1 MMPVR
6 HCLTL
11 TLSALKRNRL
21 QTVLAIV
28 GMGVGVGALVTSV
41 ALGRGA
47 QQAIN
52 DQLRAAGANVIVVT
66 AGNYLQGG
74 GNVGTHEGGE
84 IMGTPMGPKSGEGGT
99 GHNGALLPPQIQLDR
114 PPTESFDGELPA
126 VYRDEHRLHRPVVSG
141 AVWYGGT
148 ATEWRNGF
156 LKTHDEDD
164 PFAVH
169 DHPTAAQRLGDSMAG
184 LGAAATLT
192 RKDADAIRAMP
203 GVQYVASSIQ
213 EDQRLKVV
221 EGSEEKTWF
230 TYMRGTDATL
240 PMIRT
245 GWVFPRGAFFTEEDV
260 EVARQVVVLGRVV
273 ADHLFGHDANPL
285 GRIVLLWN
293 QKFTVVGVLG
303 SRSWAAQPTP
313 GDHEFD
319 AFYVPVTTV
328 QKLLGLGKLNTITAT
343 TYSVGDTTAIA
354 RQMVDLLRQRH
365 KINDRM
371 ADDFAVRTE
380 AQLAIGHGLPPSVAR
395 ALAGNMT
402 SMDQITIGRIAGS
415 LSRANNTM
423 LSLLAGVATVSLLV
437 GGVGIMNILL
447 LSVTERTREIG
458 LRVAVGAQR
467 SDVIMQFV
475 AEAVVLSVVGGLLG
489 ASVGLLASGSLE
501 RLFKYS
507 VDISITSSLAAIAVA
522 AVLGII
528 FGVYPARRAAGLDPI
543 EALHHE

>member
-1 MMPVR
+1 MMPLG

-11 TLSALKRNRL
+11 TLGALKRNRL

-47 QQAIN
+47 QNAIN
-52 DQLRAAGANVIVVT
+52 EQLRAAGANVIVVT

-74 GNVGTHEGGE
+74 GNVGTHPKGE
-84 IMGTPMGPKSGEGGT
+84 ISGTPTGPKSGDEGT
-99 GHNGALLPPQIQLDR
+99 SHNGALLPPQLQLDR
-114 PPTESFDGELPA
+114 PATEPYDGALPA
-126 VYRDEHRLHRPVVSG
+126 VYRDDDRLRQPPVSG
-141 AVWYGGT
+141 AVWYGGSG
-148 ATEWRNGF
+148 AIGVHGF
-156 LKTHDEDD
+156 MKVHEEDD

-192 RKDADAIRAMP
+192 RKDAEAIRAMP

-213 EDQRLKVV
+213 EDQRLKVL
-221 EGSEEKTWF
+221 EGGEEKTWF
-230 TYMRGTDATL
+230 TYMRGTDDTL

-245 GWVFPRGAFFTEEDV
+245 GWTFPRGAFFSAADV
-260 EVARQVVVLGRVV
+260 KAARQVMVLGRVA
-273 ADHLFGHDANPL
+273 ADHLFGHDANPV
-285 GRIVLLWN
+285 GRTVLMWN

-328 QKLLGLGKLNTITAT
+328 QKLLDLGKLNTITLT
-343 TYSVGDTTAIA
+343 TYSVGDTTQIA
-354 RQMVDLLRQRH
+354 REIVDLLRQRH
-365 KINDRM
+365 KINERM
-371 ADDFAVRTE
+371 PDDFTVRTE

-395 ALAGNMT
+395 VLAGNMAGV
-402 SMDQITIGRIAGS
+402 DQITIGRIAES
-415 LSRANNTM
+415 LKRANNTM

-437 GGVGIMNILL
+437 GGIGIMNILL

-475 AEAVVLSVVGGLLG
+475 AEAVVLSVIGGLLG
-489 ASVGLLASGSLE
+489 TAVGAVASGSLE
-501 RLFKYS
+501 RLFNYS
-507 VDISITSSLAAIAVA
+507 IDISIASSLAAIAVA

>member
-6 HCLTL
+6 HCLRL
-11 TLSALKRNRL
+11 TLGALRRNRL

-66 AGNYLQGG
+66 AGNYLQGA

-84 IMGTPMGPKSGEGGT
+84 IIGTPAGPKSGDEGT
-99 GHNGALLPPQIQLDR
+99 SHNGALLPPQLHLGR
-114 PPTESFDGELPA
+114 PPAESYDAALPTAYSDDYRLRRPA
-126 VYRDEHRLHRPVVSG
+126 VSA
-141 AVWYGGT
+141 AVWYDGT
-148 ATEWRNGF
+148 RVAWVNGF
-156 LKTHDEDD
+156 MKVHEEDD

-203 GVQYVASSIQ
+203 GVQYVASSVQ
-213 EDQRLKVV
+213 ENQRLKVV
-221 EGSEEKTWF
+221 EGGEQKTWF
-230 TYMRGTDATL
+230 TYMRGTDDTL

-245 GWVFPRGAFFTEEDV
+245 GWVFPRGAFFTKEDV
-260 EVARQVVVLGRVV
+260 KAERQVMVLGRVA
-273 ADHLFGHDANPL
+273 ADHLFGHDANPI
-285 GRIVLLWN
+285 GRTVLLWN
-293 QKFTVVGVLG
+293 QKFSVVGVLG

-319 AFYVPVTTV
+319 AFYVPITTV
-328 QKLLGLGKLNTITAT
+328 QKLLDLGKLNTITVT
-343 TYSVGDTTAIA
+343 TYSVGDTTQIA
-354 RQMVDLLRQRH
+354 RRIVDLLRQRH

-371 ADDFAVRTE
+371 PDDFAVRTE
-380 AQLAIGHGLPPSVAR
+380 AQLALGHGLPPSVAR
-395 ALAGNMT
+395 VLAGNMAGV
-402 SMDQITIGRIAGS
+402 DQITIGRIADS
-415 LSRANNTM
+415 LKRANNTM
-423 LSLLAGVATVSLLV
+423 LSLLAGVAAVSLLV
-437 GGVGIMNILL
+437 GGIGIMNILL

-475 AEAVVLSVVGGLLG
+475 AEAVMLSVVGGLLG
-489 ASVGLLASGSLE
+489 TAVGALASGGLQ

-507 VDISITSSLAAIAVA
+507 IDISITSSLAAIAVA

-528 FGVYPARRAAGLDPI
+528 FGVYPARRAAGLNPI

>member
-11 TLSALKRNRL
+11 TLGALKRNRL

-66 AGNYLQGG
+66 AGNYLQGA

-84 IMGTPMGPKSGEGGT
+84 IIGTPTGPKSGDDGAN
-99 GHNGALLPPQIQLDR
+99 HNGALLPPQLQLDR
-114 PPTESFDGELPA
+114 PPTESYDGALPA
-126 VYRDEHRLHRPVVSG
+126 TYIDDDRLHRPPVSG
-141 AVWYGGT
+141 AVWYDGT
-148 ATEWRNGF
+148 RAAWVNG
-156 LKTHDEDD
+156 LMKVHEEDD

-203 GVQYVASSIQ
+203 GVQYVASSVQ
-213 EDQRLKVV
+213 EDQRLKVLE
-221 EGSEEKTWF
+221 EGEEKTWF
-230 TYMRGTDATL
+230 TYMRGTDDTL

-245 GWVFPRGAFFTEEDV
+245 GWVFPRGAFFTENDV
-260 EVARQVVVLGRVV
+260 KAARQVMVLGRVA
-273 ADHLFGHDANPL
+273 ADHLFGHDANPVSHT
-285 GRIVLLWN
+285 VLLWN

-328 QKLLGLGKLNTITAT
+328 QKLLDLGKLNTITLT
-343 TYSVGDTTAIA
+343 TYSVGETTQIA
-354 RQMVDLLRQRH
+354 RQIVDLLRRRH
-365 KINDRM
+365 KISDRM
-371 ADDFAVRTE
+371 PDDFTVRTE
-380 AQLAIGHGLPPSVAR
+380 AQLALGHGLPPSVAR
-395 ALAGNMT
+395 VLAGNMAGV
-402 SMDQITIGRIAGS
+402 DQITIGRIADS
-415 LSRANNTM
+415 LKRANNTM
-423 LSLLAGVATVSLLV
+423 LSLLAGVAAVSLLV
-437 GGVGIMNILL
+437 GGIGIMNILL

-467 SDVIMQFV
+467 GDVIMQFV

-489 ASVGLLASGSLE
+489 TAVGALASGSLE

-507 VDISITSSLAAIAVA
+507 IDISIASSLAAIAVA

>member
-1 MMPVR
+1 MMPIR

-11 TLSALKRNRL
+11 TLGALRRNRL

-84 IMGTPMGPKSGEGGT
+84 IIGTPTGPKSGEDGT
-99 GHNGALLPPQIQLDR
+99 GHNGALLPPQLQLDR
-114 PPTESFDGELPA
+114 PPTESYDGMLPA
-126 VYRDEHRLHRPVVSG
+126 AYSDDYRLRRPTVSG
-141 AVWYGGT
+141 AVWYDGT
-148 ATEWRNGF
+148 RAAWVNGF
-156 LKTHDEDD
+156 MKVHEEDD

-192 RKDADAIRAMP
+192 RKDADAIRAIP
-203 GVQYVASSIQ
+203 GVQYVASSVQ

-221 EGSEEKTWF
+221 DGGEEKTWF
-230 TYMRGTDATL
+230 TYMRGTDDTL

-245 GWVFPRGAFFTEEDV
+245 GWVFPRGAFFTEDDV
-260 EVARQVVVLGRVV
+260 KAARQVMVLGRVA
-273 ADHLFGHDANPL
+273 ADHLFGHDANPI
-285 GRIVLLWN
+285 GRTVLLWN

-328 QKLLGLGKLNTITAT
+328 QKLLDLGKLNTITVT
-343 TYSVGDTTAIA
+343 TYSVGDTTQIA
-354 RQMVDLLRQRH
+354 RQLVDLLRKRH
-365 KINDRM
+365 KINDR
-371 ADDFAVRTE
+371 APDDFTVRTE
-380 AQLAIGHGLPPSVAR
+380 AQVALGHGLPPSVAR
-395 ALAGNMT
+395 VLAGNMAGV
-402 SMDQITIGRIAGS
+402 DQITIGRIADS
-415 LSRANNTM
+415 LKRANNTM
-423 LSLLAGVATVSLLV
+423 LTLLAGVATVSLLV

-475 AEAVVLSVVGGLLG
+475 AEAVVLSVVGGLFGTAVG
-489 ASVGLLASGSLE
+489 ALASGSLQ

-507 VDISITSSLAAIAVA
+507 IDISVASSLAAIAVA

-528 FGVYPARRAAGLDPI
+528 FGVYPARRAAGLNPI

>member
-1 MMPVR
+1 MMPVS
-6 HCLTL
+6 HCLAL
-11 TLSALKRNRL
+11 TLGALKRNRL
-21 QTVLAIV
+21 QTLLAIV

-84 IMGTPMGPKSGEGGT
+84 LMGTPTGPKSGEEGT
-99 GHNGALLPPQIQLDR
+99 SHM
-114 PPTESFDGELPA
+114 S
-126 VYRDEHRLHRPVVSG
+126 
-141 AVWYGGT
+141 YGGIRSPW
-148 ATEWRNGF
+148 AGGLIKVHE
-156 LKTHDEDD
+156 EDD

-192 RKDADAIRAMP
+192 RKDADAIRSMS

-221 EGSEEKTWF
+221 DGGEEKTWF

-245 GWVFPRGAFFTEEDV
+245 GWVFPRGTFFTEEDV
-260 EVARQVVVLGRVV
+260 KLSRQVMVLGRVS
-273 ADHLFGHDANPL
+273 ADHLFGHDASPI
-285 GRIVLLWN
+285 GQTVLLWN

-328 QKLLGLGKLNTITAT
+328 QKLLDLGKLNTITLT
-343 TYSVGDTTAIA
+343 TYSVGDTTQIA
-354 RQMVDLLRQRH
+354 REIVDLLRKRH
-365 KINDRM
+365 KINERM
-371 ADDFAVRTE
+371 PDDFTVRTE

-395 ALAGNMT
+395 VLAGNMAG
-402 SMDQITIGRIAGS
+402 MDQITIGRIADS
-415 LSRANNTM
+415 LKRANNTM

-437 GGVGIMNILL
+437 GGIGIMNILL

-458 LRVAVGAQR
+458 LRVAVGAHR

-489 ASVGLLASGSLE
+489 TGVGILASGSLE
-501 RLFKYS
+501 KLFKYS
-507 VDISITSSLAAIAVA
+507 IDISIVSSLAAIAVA

>member
-1 MMPVR
+1 MMPLS
-6 HCLTL
+6 HCLAL
-11 TLSALKRNRL
+11 TLGALKRNRL

-52 DQLRAAGANVIVVT
+52 DQLRAAGANVVVVT

-84 IMGTPMGPKSGEGGT
+84 LMGTPTGPKSGEDGTSHMSYRGAFWGGAFIKV
-99 GHNGALLPPQIQLDR
+99 H
-114 PPTESFDGELPA
+114 E
-126 VYRDEHRLHRPVVSG
+126 
-141 AVWYGGT
+141 
-148 ATEWRNGF
+148 
-156 LKTHDEDD
+156 EDD

-213 EDQRLKVV
+213 EDQRLKVI
-221 EGSEEKTWF
+221 EGGEEKTWF
-230 TYMRGTDATL
+230 TYMRGTDDTL

-245 GWVFPRGAFFTEEDV
+245 GWVFPRGAFFTADDV
-260 EVARQVVVLGRVV
+260 KASRQVMVLGRVA
-273 ADHLFGHDANPL
+273 ADHLFGHDANPI
-285 GRIVLLWN
+285 GQGVLLWN

-319 AFYVPVTTV
+319 AFYIPVTTV
-328 QKLLGLGKLNTITAT
+328 QKLLDLGKLNTITLT
-343 TYSVGDTTAIA
+343 TYSVGDTTQIA
-354 RQMVDLLRQRH
+354 RQVVDLLRQRH
-365 KINDRM
+365 KINARM
-371 ADDFAVRTE
+371 PDDFTVRTE
-380 AQLAIGHGLPPSVAR
+380 AQLAIGHGLPPDVAR
-395 ALAGNMT
+395 VLAGNMAGV
-402 SMDQITIGRIAGS
+402 DEITIGRIADS
-415 LSRANNTM
+415 LKRANNTM
-423 LSLLAGVATVSLLV
+423 LSLLAGVAAVSLLV
-437 GGVGIMNILL
+437 GGIGIMNILL

-475 AEAVVLSVVGGLLG
+475 AEAVVLSLVGGLLG
-489 ASVGLLASGSLE
+489 TVVGALASGSLE
-501 RLFKYS
+501 KLFKYS
-507 VDISITSSLAAIAVA
+507 IDISIASSLAAIAVA

>member
-1 MMPVR
+1 MMPLR
-6 HCLTL
+6 HCLSL
-11 TLSALKRNRL
+11 TLGALKRNRL

-52 DQLRAAGANVIVVT
+52 EQLRAAGANVIVVT
-66 AGNYLQGG
+66 AGNYLQGA
-74 GNVGTHEGGE
+74 GNVGTHEKGE
-84 IMGTPMGPKSGEGGT
+84 IIGTPTGPKSGEVGT
-99 GHNGALLPPQIQLDR
+99 SHNGALLPPQIQLDR
-114 PPTESFDGELPA
+114 PPTEPYGGALHA
-126 VYRDEHRLHRPVVSG
+126 VYRDEPRLR
-141 AVWYGGT
+141 
-148 ATEWRNGF
+148 GF
-156 LKTHDEDD
+156 IKVHEEDD

-203 GVQYVASSIQ
+203 GVQYVASSVQ
-213 EDQRLKVV
+213 EDQRLKVLA
-221 EGSEEKTWF
+221 GGEEKTWF
-230 TYMRGTDATL
+230 TYMRGTDDTL

-245 GWVFPRGAFFTEEDV
+245 GWSFPRGAFFTAEDV
-260 EVARQVVVLGRVV
+260 KAARQVMVLGRVT
-273 ADHLFGHDANPL
+273 ADHLFGHDANPI
-285 GRIVLLWN
+285 GRTVLLWN

-319 AFYVPVTTV
+319 AFYVPITTV
-328 QKLLGLGKLNTITAT
+328 QKLLDLGKLNTITLT
-343 TYSVGDTTAIA
+343 THSVGDTTQIA
-354 RQMVDLLRQRH
+354 RQVVDLLRQRH

-371 ADDFAVRTE
+371 PDDFTVRTE

-395 ALAGNMT
+395 VLAGNMAGV
-402 SMDQITIGRIAGS
+402 DQVTIGRIADS
-415 LSRANNTM
+415 LKRANNTM
-423 LSLLAGVATVSLLV
+423 LSLLAGVAAVSLLV
-437 GGVGIMNILL
+437 GGIGIMNILL

-467 SDVIMQFV
+467 GDVIMQFV

-489 ASVGLLASGSLE
+489 TAVGALASGSLE
-501 RLFKYS
+501 RLFNYS
-507 VDISITSSLAAIAVA
+507 IDISIASSLAAIAVA
-522 AVLGII
+522 ALLGII

>member
-1 MMPVR
+1 MMPLG

-11 TLSALKRNRL
+11 TLGALKRNRL

-52 DQLRAAGANVIVVT
+52 EQLRAAGANVIVVT

-74 GNVGTHEGGE
+74 GNVGTHAKGE
-84 IMGTPMGPKSGEGGT
+84 ISGTPTGPKSGDEGT
-99 GHNGALLPPQIQLDR
+99 SHNGALLPPQLHLDR
-114 PPTESFDGELPA
+114 PATESYDGALNT
-126 VYRDEHRLHRPVVSG
+126 VYREKPRLRRRTG
-141 AVWYGGT
+141 AAW
-148 ATEWRNGF
+148 ADGF
-156 LKTHDEDD
+156 MKVHEEDD

-213 EDQRLKVV
+213 EDQRLKVA
-221 EGSEEKTWF
+221 EAGEEKTWF
-230 TYMRGTDATL
+230 TYMRGTDDTL

-245 GWVFPRGAFFTEEDV
+245 GWVFPRGGFFTEKDV
-260 EVARQVVVLGRVV
+260 KAARQVMVLGRVV
-273 ADHLFGHDANPL
+273 ADHLFGHDINPV
-285 GRIVLLWN
+285 GRTVLLWN

-328 QKLLGLGKLNTITAT
+328 QKLLDLGKLNTITLT
-343 TYSVGDTTAIA
+343 TSSVGDTTQIA
-354 RQMVDLLRQRH
+354 RQIVDLLRQRH
-365 KINDRM
+365 KINERM
-371 ADDFAVRTE
+371 PDDFTVRTE

-395 ALAGNMT
+395 VLAGNMT
-402 SMDQITIGRIAGS
+402 GVDQITIGRIADS
-415 LSRANNTM
+415 LKRANNTM

-437 GGVGIMNILL
+437 GGIGIMNILL

-489 ASVGLLASGSLE
+489 AGMGALASGSLE

-507 VDISITSSLAAIAVA
+507 IDISVVSSLAAIAVA

>member
-11 TLSALKRNRL
+11 TLGALKRNRL
-21 QTVLAIV
+21 QTTLAIV

-52 DQLRAAGANVIVVT
+52 EQLRAAGANVIVVT

-74 GNVGTHEGGE
+74 SNVGTHEAGE
-84 IMGTPMGPKSGEGGT
+84 ISGTPTGSKSGDSGT
-99 GHNGALLPPQIQLDR
+99 SHNGALLPPQLKLDR
-114 PPTESFDGELPA
+114 PAESYDGALPT
-126 VYRDEHRLHRPVVSG
+126 VYRGHDWPRRPARS
-141 AVWYGGT
+141 AAMWYGGT
-148 ATEWRNGF
+148 GAAWGSGL
-156 LKTHDEDD
+156 LKVHEEDD

-192 RKDADAIRAMP
+192 RKDADAIRAIP
-203 GVQYVASSIQ
+203 GVQYVASSVQ
-213 EDQRLKVV
+213 EDQRLKAM
-221 EGSEEKTWF
+221 EGGEEKIWF
-230 TYMRGTDATL
+230 TYMRGTDDTL

-245 GWVFPRGAFFTEEDV
+245 GWVFPHGAFFTEADV
-260 EVARQVVVLGRVV
+260 KAARQVMVLGRVA
-273 ADHLFGHDANPL
+273 ADHLFGHDANPV
-285 GRIVLLWN
+285 GRTVLLWN
-293 QKFTVVGVLG
+293 QTFTVVGVMG

-328 QKLLGLGKLNTITAT
+328 QKLLDLGKLNTITLT
-343 TYSVGDTTAIA
+343 TQSVGDTTRIA
-354 RQMVDLLRQRH
+354 RQVVDLLRQRH
-365 KINDRM
+365 AINNRM
-371 ADDFAVRTE
+371 PDDFTVRTE
-380 AQLAIGHGLPPSVAR
+380 AQLAIGHGLPPAVAR
-395 ALAGNMT
+395 VLAGNMAGV
-402 SMDQITIGRIAGS
+402 DQITIGRIADS
-415 LSRANNTM
+415 LKRANNTM
-423 LSLLAGVATVSLLV
+423 LSLLAGVAAVSLLV
-437 GGVGIMNILL
+437 GGIGIMNILL

-489 ASVGLLASGSLE
+489 TAVGALASGGLE
-501 RLFKYS
+501 RLLNYS
-507 VDISITSSLAAIAVA
+507 IDISIASSLAAIAVA
-522 AVLGII
+522 ALLGII

>member
-1 MMPVR
+1 MMPIQ
-6 HCLTL
+6 HCLAL
-11 TLSALKRNRL
+11 TLGALKRNRL
-21 QTVLAIV
+21 QTVLAIA

-52 DQLRAAGANVIVVT
+52 NQLRAAGANVIVVT

-74 GNVGTHEGGE
+74 GNVGTHQGGQ
-84 IMGTPMGPKSGEGGT
+84 IIGTPTGPKSGDDGT
-99 GHNGALLPPQIQLDR
+99 SHNGALLPPQLQLDR
-114 PPTESFDGELPA
+114 PPTESWEGALLTAYSDD
-126 VYRDEHRLHRPVVSG
+126 YRQRRPRAFG
-141 AVWYGGT
+141 AVWYDGT
-148 ATEWRNGF
+148 GAAWVNGF
-156 LKTHDEDD
+156 MKVHEEDD

-203 GVQYVASSIQ
+203 GVQYVASSVQ

-221 EGSEEKTWF
+221 DGGEEKTWF
-230 TYMRGTDATL
+230 TYMRGTDDTL
-240 PMIRT
+240 PLIRT
-245 GWVFPRGAFFTEEDV
+245 GWVFPRGAFFTEDDV
-260 EVARQVVVLGRVV
+260 KAARQVMVLGRVA
-273 ADHLFGHDANPL
+273 ADHLFGHDANPI
-285 GRIVLLWN
+285 GRTVLLWN

-328 QKLLGLGKLNTITAT
+328 QKLLDLSKLNTITLT
-343 TYSVGDTTAIA
+343 TYSVGDTTQIA
-354 RQMVDLLRQRH
+354 RQIVDLLRQRH

-371 ADDFAVRTE
+371 PDDFTVRTE
-380 AQLAIGHGLPPSVAR
+380 AQLAIGHGLPPDVAR
-395 ALAGNMT
+395 VLAGNMAG
-402 SMDQITIGRIAGS
+402 MDQITIGRIADS
-415 LSRANNTM
+415 LKRANNTM

-437 GGVGIMNILL
+437 GGIGIMNILL

-458 LRVAVGAQR
+458 LRVALGAQR

-489 ASVGLLASGSLE
+489 TAVGALASGSLE

-507 VDISITSSLAAIAVA
+507 IDISIASSLAAIAVA

>member
-1 MMPVR
+1 MMPIH

-11 TLSALKRNRL
+11 TLGALKRNRL

-66 AGNYLQGG
+66 AGNYLQGA

-84 IMGTPMGPKSGEGGT
+84 IIGTPTGPKSGEDGT
-99 GHNGALLPPQIQLDR
+99 SHNGALLPPQLQLDR
-114 PPTESFDGELPA
+114 PPTESYDGALPTA
-126 VYRDEHRLHRPVVSG
+126 YSDDYRPRRPPVSG
-141 AVWYGGT
+141 AAWYDGIR
-148 ATEWRNGF
+148 APWVFMKVHE
-156 LKTHDEDD
+156 EDD

-192 RKDADAIRAMP
+192 RKDADAIRGMP
-203 GVQYVASSIQ
+203 GVQYVASSVQ

-230 TYMRGTDATL
+230 TYMRGTDDTL

-260 EVARQVVVLGRVV
+260 KAARQVMVLGRVA
-273 ADHLFGHDANPL
+273 ADHLFGHDANPI
-285 GRIVLLWN
+285 GRTVLLWN

-328 QKLLGLGKLNTITAT
+328 QKLLDLGKLNTITLT
-343 TYSVGDTTAIA
+343 TYSVGDTTQIA
-354 RQMVDLLRQRH
+354 RQIVDLLRQRH

-371 ADDFAVRTE
+371 PDDFTVRTQ
-380 AQLAIGHGLPPSVAR
+380 AQLALGHGLPPSVAR
-395 ALAGNMT
+395 VLAGNMAGV
-402 SMDQITIGRIAGS
+402 DQITIGRIADS
-415 LSRANNTM
+415 LKRANNTM
-423 LSLLAGVATVSLLV
+423 LSLLAGVAAVSLLV
-437 GGVGIMNILL
+437 GGIGIMNILM

-489 ASVGLLASGSLE
+489 TAVGALASGSLQ

-507 VDISITSSLAAIAVA
+507 IDISIASSLAAIAVA

>member
-1 MMPVR
+1 MMPIQ
-6 HCLTL
+6 HCLAL
-11 TLSALKRNRL
+11 TLGALKRNRL
-21 QTVLAIV
+21 QTVLAIA

-74 GNVGTHEGGE
+74 GNVGTHQGGQ
-84 IMGTPMGPKSGEGGT
+84 IIGTPTGPKSGDDGT
-99 GHNGALLPPQIQLDR
+99 SHNGALLPPQLQLDR
-114 PPTESFDGELPA
+114 PPTESWEGALLTAYSDD
-126 VYRDEHRLHRPVVSG
+126 YRQRRPRAFG
-141 AVWYGGT
+141 AVWYDGT
-148 ATEWRNGF
+148 GAAWVNGF
-156 LKTHDEDD
+156 MKVHEEDD

-203 GVQYVASSIQ
+203 GVQYVASSVQ

-221 EGSEEKTWF
+221 DGGEEKTWF
-230 TYMRGTDATL
+230 TYMRGTDDTL
-240 PMIRT
+240 PLIRT
-245 GWVFPRGAFFTEEDV
+245 GWVFPRGAFFTEDDV
-260 EVARQVVVLGRVV
+260 KAARQVMVLGRVA
-273 ADHLFGHDANPL
+273 ADHLFGHDANPI
-285 GRIVLLWN
+285 GRTVLLWN

-328 QKLLGLGKLNTITAT
+328 QKLLDLSKLNTITLT
-343 TYSVGDTTAIA
+343 TYSVGDTTQIA
-354 RQMVDLLRQRH
+354 RQIVDLLRQRH

-371 ADDFAVRTE
+371 PDDFTVRTE
-380 AQLAIGHGLPPSVAR
+380 AQLAIGHGLPPDVAR
-395 ALAGNMT
+395 VLAGNMAG
-402 SMDQITIGRIAGS
+402 MDQITIGRIADS
-415 LSRANNTM
+415 LKRANNTM

-437 GGVGIMNILL
+437 GGIGIMNILL

-458 LRVAVGAQR
+458 LRVALGAQR

-489 ASVGLLASGSLE
+489 TAVGALASGSLE

-507 VDISITSSLAAIAVA
+507 IDISIASSLAAIAVA

>member
-1 MMPVR
+1 MMPLR

-11 TLSALKRNRL
+11 TWGALKRNRL

-28 GMGVGVGALVTSV
+28 GMSVGVGALVTSV

-47 QQAIN
+47 QRAIN
-52 DQLRAAGANVIVVT
+52 EQLRAAGANVIVVT

-74 GNVGTHEGGE
+74 GNVGTHAKGE
-84 IMGTPMGPKSGEGGT
+84 IMGTPTGPKSGDEGT
-99 GHNGALLPPQIQLDR
+99 SHNGALLPPQIQLDR
-114 PPTESFDGELPA
+114 PPTESHDGPLPT
-126 VYRDEHRLHRPVVSG
+126 VYREDHRLRRPLISG
-141 AVWYGGT
+141 AMWYGGT
-148 ATEWRNGF
+148 SAGF
-156 LKTHDEDD
+156 RKVHEEDD

-192 RKDADAIRAMP
+192 RKDADAIRAIP

-213 EDQRLKVV
+213 EDQRLKML
-221 EGSEEKTWF
+221 EAGEQKTWF
-230 TYMRGTDATL
+230 TYMRGTDHTL

-245 GWVFPRGAFFTEEDV
+245 GWSFPRGAFFTAEDV
-260 EVARQVVVLGRVV
+260 KGARQVMVLGRVTS
-273 ADHLFGHDANPL
+273 DHLFGHDANPV
-285 GRIVLLWN
+285 GRTVLLWN
-293 QKFTVVGVLG
+293 QKFTVVGLLG

-319 AFYVPVTTV
+319 AFYVPITTV
-328 QKLLGLGKLNTITAT
+328 QKLLDLGKLNTITLT
-343 TYSVGDTTAIA
+343 TYSVGDTTQIA
-354 RQMVDLLRQRH
+354 RQIVDLLRQRH
-365 KINDRM
+365 KINERM
-371 ADDFAVRTE
+371 PDDFTVRTE

-395 ALAGNMT
+395 VLAGNMA
-402 SMDQITIGRIAGS
+402 SMDQITIGRIADS
-415 LSRANNTM
+415 LKRANNTM
-423 LSLLAGVATVSLLV
+423 LSLLAGVAAVSLLV
-437 GGVGIMNILL
+437 GGIGIMNILL

-467 SDVIMQFV
+467 SDVVMQFV

-489 ASVGLLASGSLE
+489 TAVGALASGSLE
-501 RLFKYS
+501 RLFNYS
-507 VDISITSSLAAIAVA
+507 IDISFASSLAAIAVA

>member
-1 MMPVR
+1 MMPIQ

-11 TLSALKRNRL
+11 TLGALKRNRL
-21 QTVLAIV
+21 QAVLAIV
-28 GMGVGVGALVTSV
+28 GMGVGVGALVTGV

-66 AGNYLQGG
+66 AGNYLQGAS
-74 GNVGTHEGGE
+74 NVGTHEGGE
-84 IMGTPMGPKSGEGGT
+84 IIGTPTGPKSGEDGSS
-99 GHNGALLPPQIQLDR
+99 HNGALLPPQLQLDR
-114 PPTESFDGELPA
+114 PPTESYDGALPTA
-126 VYRDEHRLHRPVVSG
+126 YSDDYRLRRLPV
-141 AVWYGGT
+141 
-148 ATEWRNGF
+148 GF
-156 LKTHDEDD
+156 MKVHEEDD

-203 GVQYVASSIQ
+203 GVQYVASSVQ

-221 EGSEEKTWF
+221 EGGEEKTWF
-230 TYMRGTDATL
+230 TYMRGTDDTL

-260 EVARQVVVLGRVV
+260 KAARQVMVLGRVA
-273 ADHLFGHDANPL
+273 ADHLFGHDANPI
-285 GRIVLLWN
+285 GRTVLLWN

-328 QKLLGLGKLNTITAT
+328 QKLLDLGKLNTITVT
-343 TYSVGDTTAIA
+343 TYSVGDTTQIA
-354 RQMVDLLRQRH
+354 RQIVDLLRQRH

-371 ADDFAVRTE
+371 PDDFTVRTE
-380 AQLAIGHGLPPSVAR
+380 AQLALGHGLPPSVAR
-395 ALAGNMT
+395 VLAGNMAGV
-402 SMDQITIGRIAGS
+402 DQITIGRIADS
-415 LSRANNTM
+415 LKRANNTM

-437 GGVGIMNILL
+437 GGIGIMNILL

-458 LRVAVGAQR
+458 LRVAVGAKR

-489 ASVGLLASGSLE
+489 AAVGALASGSLQ

-507 VDISITSSLAAIAVA
+507 IDISIASSLAAIAVA

>member
-1 MMPVR
+1 MMPLR

-11 TLSALKRNRL
+11 TLGALKRNHL

-28 GMGVGVGALVTSV
+28 GMGIGVGALVTSV

-74 GNVGTHEGGE
+74 GNVGTHERGE
-84 IMGTPMGPKSGEGGT
+84 IIGTPTGRKSGEEGT
-99 GHNGALLPPQIQLDR
+99 SHNGALLPPQLQLDR
-114 PPTESFDGELPA
+114 PPTESYERALPTA
-126 VYRDEHRLHRPVVSG
+126 SSDDYRQRHLPISR
-141 AVWYGGT
+141 AVWYEGTGT
-148 ATEWRNGF
+148 ATGF
-156 LKTHDEDD
+156 TKVHEEDD

-203 GVQYVASSIQ
+203 GVQYVASSVQ
-213 EDQRLKVV
+213 EDQRLKVIL
-221 EGSEEKTWF
+221 GGEEKTWF
-230 TYMRGTDATL
+230 TYMRGTDDTL

-245 GWVFPRGAFFTEEDV
+245 GWVFPRGAFFTAEDV
-260 EVARQVVVLGRVV
+260 ESARQVMVLGRVA
-273 ADHLFGHDANPL
+273 ADHLFGHDANPI
-285 GRIVLLWN
+285 GRTVLLWN

-328 QKLLGLGKLNTITAT
+328 QKLLDLSKLNTITVT
-343 TYSVGDTTAIA
+343 TYSVGDTTQIA
-354 RQMVDLLRQRH
+354 RQIVDLLRQRH
-365 KINDRM
+365 RINDRM
-371 ADDFAVRTE
+371 PDDFTVRTE

-395 ALAGNMT
+395 VLAGNMAGV
-402 SMDQITIGRIAGS
+402 DQITIGRIADS
-415 LSRANNTM
+415 LKRANNTM
-423 LSLLAGVATVSLLV
+423 LSLLASVATVSLLV
-437 GGVGIMNILL
+437 GGTGIMNILL

-475 AEAVVLSVVGGLLG
+475 TEAVVLSVVGGLLG
-489 ASVGLLASGSLE
+489 TGMGALASGSLE

-507 VDISITSSLAAIAVA
+507 IDISIASSLAAIAVA

>member
-1 MMPVR
+1 MMPLG
-6 HCLTL
+6 HCLAL
-11 TLSALKRNRL
+11 TLGALKRNRL
-21 QTVLAIV
+21 QTVLAIA

-47 QQAIN
+47 QRAIN

-84 IMGTPMGPKSGEGGT
+84 IMGTPAGPKSGEDGTSHMSYRGAFWGGAFIKV
-99 GHNGALLPPQIQLDR
+99 H
-114 PPTESFDGELPA
+114 E
-126 VYRDEHRLHRPVVSG
+126 
-141 AVWYGGT
+141 
-148 ATEWRNGF
+148 
-156 LKTHDEDD
+156 EDD

-192 RKDADAIRAMP
+192 RKDADAVRAMP

-213 EDQRLKVV
+213 EDQRLKVMA
-221 EGSEEKTWF
+221 GGEEKTWF
-230 TYMRGTDATL
+230 TYMRGTDDTL

-245 GWVFPRGAFFTEEDV
+245 GWVFPRGAFFTAEDV
-260 EVARQVVVLGRVV
+260 KASRQVMVLGRVA
-273 ADHLFGHDANPL
+273 ADHLFGHDANPI
-285 GRIVLLWN
+285 GQTVLLWN

-319 AFYVPVTTV
+319 AFYIPVTTV
-328 QKLLGLGKLNTITAT
+328 QKLLDLGKLNTITLT
-343 TYSVGDTTAIA
+343 TFSVGDTTQIA
-354 RQMVDLLRQRH
+354 RQVVDLLRQRH
-365 KINDRM
+365 KINARM
-371 ADDFAVRTE
+371 PDDFTVRTE
-380 AQLAIGHGLPPSVAR
+380 AQLAIGHGLPPDVAR
-395 ALAGNMT
+395 VLAGNMAG
-402 SMDQITIGRIAGS
+402 MDEITIGRIADS
-415 LSRANNTM
+415 LKRANDTM
-423 LSLLAGVATVSLLV
+423 LSLLAGVAAVSLLV
-437 GGVGIMNILL
+437 GGIGIMNILL

-475 AEAVVLSVVGGLLG
+475 AEAVVLSLVGGLLG
-489 ASVGLLASGSLE
+489 TVVGALASGSLE
-501 RLFKYS
+501 KLFKYS
-507 VDISITSSLAAIAVA
+507 IDISVASSLAAIAVA

-528 FGVYPARRAAGLDPI
+528 FGAYPARRAAGLDPI

>member
-11 TLSALKRNRL
+11 TLGALKRNRL

-84 IMGTPMGPKSGEGGT
+84 IIGTPTGPKSGGDGT
-99 GHNGALLPPQIQLDR
+99 SHNGALLPPQLQLDR
-114 PPTESFDGELPA
+114 PPTVSYDGALPTA
-126 VYRDEHRLHRPVVSG
+126 YRDHLRRSSG
-141 AVWYGGT
+141 AVWYHGT
-148 ATEWRNGF
+148 GAAWAFVKVHE
-156 LKTHDEDD
+156 EDD

-213 EDQRLKVV
+213 ENQRLKVV
-221 EGSEEKTWF
+221 EAGEEKTWF
-230 TYMRGTDATL
+230 TYMRGTDDTL

-260 EVARQVVVLGRVV
+260 KTARQVMVLGRVA
-273 ADHLFGHDANPL
+273 ADHLFGHEANPI
-285 GRIVLLWN
+285 GRTVLMWN

-328 QKLLGLGKLNTITAT
+328 QKLLDLGKLNTITLT
-343 TYSVGDTTAIA
+343 TYSVGDTTQIA
-354 RQMVDLLRQRH
+354 RQIVDLVRQRH
-365 KINDRM
+365 KINNRM
-371 ADDFAVRTE
+371 PDDFTVRTE

-395 ALAGNMT
+395 VLAGNMAG
-402 SMDQITIGRIAGS
+402 MDQITIGRIADS
-415 LSRANNTM
+415 LKRANNTM

-437 GGVGIMNILL
+437 GGIGIMNILL

-458 LRVAVGAQR
+458 LRIAVGAQR

-489 ASVGLLASGSLE
+489 TAVGTLASGSLE
-501 RLFKYS
+501 RLFNYS
-507 VDISITSSLAAIAVA
+507 IDISIASSLAAIAVA

>member
-11 TLSALKRNRL
+11 TLGALKRNRL
-21 QTVLAIV
+21 QTLLAIV

-52 DQLRAAGANVIVVT
+52 EQLRAAGANVIVVT

-74 GNVGTHEGGE
+74 GNVGTHPKGE
-84 IMGTPMGPKSGEGGT
+84 ISGTPTGPKSGDEGT
-99 GHNGALLPPQIQLDR
+99 SHNGALLPPQLQLDR
-114 PPTESFDGELPA
+114 PPTESYDGALPTVYSDHYRLSRPA
-126 VYRDEHRLHRPVVSG
+126 VSG
-141 AVWYGGT
+141 LVWYAGT
-148 ATEWRNGF
+148 GAAWADGF
-156 LKTHDEDD
+156 AKVHDEDD

-203 GVQYVASSIQ
+203 GVQYVASSVQ
-213 EDQRLKVV
+213 EDQRLKVL
-221 EGSEEKTWF
+221 EGGEEKAWF
-230 TYMRGTDATL
+230 TYMRGTDDTL

-245 GWVFPRGAFFTEEDV
+245 GWVFPRGTFFTEDDV
-260 EVARQVVVLGRVV
+260 KAARQVMVLGRVA
-273 ADHLFGHDANPL
+273 ADHLFGHDANPV
-285 GRIVLLWN
+285 GRTVLLWN

-319 AFYVPVTTV
+319 AFYVPITTV
-328 QKLLGLGKLNTITAT
+328 QKLLGLGKLNTITLT
-343 TYSVGDTTAIA
+343 TYSVGDTTQIA
-354 RQMVDLLRQRH
+354 RQIVDLLRQRH
-365 KINDRM
+365 KISDRM
-371 ADDFAVRTE
+371 PDDFTVRTE
-380 AQLAIGHGLPPSVAR
+380 AQLAIGHGLAPSVAR
-395 ALAGNMT
+395 VLAGNLAGV
-402 SMDQITIGRIAGS
+402 DQITIGRIADS
-415 LSRANNTM
+415 LKRANNTM

-437 GGVGIMNILL
+437 GGIGIMNILL

-475 AEAVVLSVVGGLLG
+475 GEAVVLSLVGGLLG
-489 ASVGLLASGSLE
+489 TAVGALASGSLG

-507 VDISITSSLAAIAVA
+507 IDISIASSLAAIAVA